1 MTETLVKTQ
10 MSNAQ
15 LRWRLMAANVNVFL
29 ASMVSD
35 VLVPKGM
42 PDRLL
47 SVRNISDEENEVAV
61 IEMPITDGQSDV
73 LSYLLTNVPDHLIAY
88 DKNEG
93 AFIVSVAVR
102 KLDQDETNEILAA
115 LNSEWKFGFNSY
127 SSKSIRV
134 EG

>member
-73 LSYLLTNVPDHLIAY
+73 LSHLLTNVPDHLIAY

-115 LNSEWKFGFNSY
+115 LNSEWKLGFNSY